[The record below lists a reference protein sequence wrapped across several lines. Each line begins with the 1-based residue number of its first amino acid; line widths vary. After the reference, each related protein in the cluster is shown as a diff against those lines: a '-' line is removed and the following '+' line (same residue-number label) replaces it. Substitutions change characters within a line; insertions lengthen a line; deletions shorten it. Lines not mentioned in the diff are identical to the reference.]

1 MVEEKIKFYFP
12 TKVLKTEDYSPVESM
27 ILKDYYRNSFLK
39 LIDKV
44 RSIINNIYN
53 KDRKKQ
59 FKKTFPRLF
68 QL

>member
-12 TKVLKTEDYSPVESM
+12 TKILKSEDYATVESL

-44 RSIINNIYN
+44 RE
-53 KDRKKQ
+53 
-59 FKKTFPRLF
+59 
-68 QL
+68 

>member
-12 TKVLKTEDYSPVESM
+12 TKILKNEDYAPVESL

-44 RSIINNIYN
+44 RE
-53 KDRKKQ
+53 
-59 FKKTFPRLF
+59 
-68 QL
+68 

>member
-12 TKVLKTEDYSPVESM
+12 TKILKIEDYSPVETL

-44 RSIINNIYN
+44 RWIINYLDN
-53 KDRKKQ
+53 KDRKKLLQ
-59 FKKTFPRLF
+59 KIIFRYF
-68 QL
+68 